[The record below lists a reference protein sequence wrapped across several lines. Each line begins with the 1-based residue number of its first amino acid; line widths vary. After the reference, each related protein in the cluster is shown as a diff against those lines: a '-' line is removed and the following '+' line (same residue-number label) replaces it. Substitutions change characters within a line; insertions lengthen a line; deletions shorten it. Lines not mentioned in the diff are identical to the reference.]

1 MTFDITKAY
10 LKFLE
15 DDSELTMPIA
25 AIESLVTMLRV
36 EQPATSSEL
45 IKLVKSNIEVLKSS
59 ISNAISL
66 SAGCDL
72 FMRFVLRNTNLYAD
86 WESCKRNLVENGE
99 LFVQRAKES
108 RSKLAE
114 FGIPFI
120 KDDDTILVHSY
131 SRVVFQLL
139 LRARRERFTRFRV
152 IVTESRPTGKGHH
165 MRKLLQQ
172 ADIPVELIVDNAV
185 GYVIHKVDKVLVG
198 AEGVAE
204 SGGIINH
211 IGLYQIGCLAKANN
225 KPFYVVTES
234 HKFVRLFP
242 LSPNDLPEDI
252 SRIIE
257 ETTDSK
263 TDDEDLD
270 LLVTSP
276 LIDFTPH
283 EYITAL
289 ITDLGVL
296 TPSAVSEE
304 LIKMWYD

>member
-1 MTFDITKAY
+1 MTTDFDITETY
-10 LKFLE
+10 RKFLKDDE
-15 DDSELTMPIA
+15 DMTMPVA

-36 EQPATSSEL
+36 KQPSTSSEL
-45 IKLVKSNIEVLKSS
+45 INLVRSNIEVLKLS

-72 FMRFVLRNTNLYAD
+72 FMRFVLRNTNLYND

-108 RSKLAE
+108 RAKSAQ
-114 FGIPFI
+114 FGTAFV
-120 KDDDTILVHSY
+120 KDDDIILIHSF
-131 SRVVFQLL
+131 SRVVSQLL
-139 LRARRERFTRFRV
+139 VKARKEDLKRFKV
-152 IVTESRPTGKGHH
+152 IVTEARPTNNGYR
-165 MRKLLQQ
+165 MAEVLQ
-172 ADIPVELIVDNAV
+172 AAEIPVEVILDSSV
-185 GYVIHKVDKVLVG
+185 GYVLHKVDKILVG
-198 AEGVAE
+198 AEGVVE

-211 IGLYQIGCLAKANN
+211 IGSYQIGCLAKANN

-242 LSPNDLPEDI
+242 LAPNDLPQKIHDI
-252 SRIIE
+252 CR
-257 ETTDSK
+257 ETESTLGVDTS
-263 TDDEDLD
+263 
-270 LLVTSP
+270 LLNIQ